1 MEFYRPWT
9 LKSGEFLQQAVAALS
24 VLWLE
29 RQLWQLMDVAIAA
42 VVTAMA
48 DVAVAA
54 VMAA

>member
-1 MEFYRPWT
+1 
-9 LKSGEFLQQAVAALS
+9 V
-24 VLWLE
+24 